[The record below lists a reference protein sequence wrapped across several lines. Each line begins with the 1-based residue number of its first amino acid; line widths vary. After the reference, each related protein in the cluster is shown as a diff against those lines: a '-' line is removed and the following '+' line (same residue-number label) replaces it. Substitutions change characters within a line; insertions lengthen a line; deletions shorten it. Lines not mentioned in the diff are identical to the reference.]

1 MSRVRDLV
9 APAVA
14 ALLLLA
20 GCGGSD
26 DDTGAPGP
34 SATRTPDAEC
44 VDAAQEMDAP
54 ASFED
59 DLSPAS
65 PDSPFD
71 DAEPWGPPAPPVAED
86 AEVDRD
92 RVQRVLDQPHGVWL
106 TDPAQPADQVR
117 RDVARTVRDA
127 AADGGVATLVVY
139 GVPLRDCGGESGG
152 GAESGE
158 QYAAWTRAVADGLR
172 DGRPQDGP
180 GVAVVLEPDALA
192 FLGRLPEARQQE
204 RLELLRAATSAFSRV
219 PSTAVYLDAGH
230 SDWAEPDVMAE
241 RLSDAGVAAARGF
254 SVNVSGFG
262 RTDDEVHYGR
272 EISPTIGWKPF
283 VVDTGRNGDG
293 PQDTWCNPE
302 GAALGE
308 RPESAPREL
317 VDAFLWVKPP
327 GESDGSCEE
336 GQPPAGEPFPEQA
349 DRMAEAAGW

>member
-1 MSRVRDLV
+1 MSRARRLVGPLV
-9 APAVA
+9 AT
-14 ALLLLA
+14 LLVVSA
-20 GCGGSD
+20 CS
-26 DDTGAPGP
+26 GADEEGASSP
-34 SATRTPDAEC
+34 SATRTPDAAC
-44 VDAAQEMDAP
+44 VDAADEMDEP
-54 ASFED
+54 GSFED

-71 DAEPWGPPAPPVAED
+71 DAEPWGPPAAPVADD
-86 AEVDRD
+86 ADVDRD

-106 TDPAQPADQVR
+106 TDPAQPAAQVR
-117 RDVARTVRDA
+117 QDVARTVRA
-127 AADGGVATLVVY
+127 AADDRGVATLVVY

-158 QYAAWTRAVADGLR
+158 QYAAWTQAVADGLR
-172 DGRPQDGP
+172 DGRPEDGP

-192 FLGRLPEARQQE
+192 FLGRLPADRRRE
-204 RLELLRAATSAFSRV
+204 RLELLRAATSALSRV

-230 SDWAEPDVMAE
+230 SDWVEPDVMAE
-241 RLSDAGVAAARGF
+241 RLADAGVAAARGF

-262 RTDDEVHYGR
+262 RTDDEVAYGR
-272 EISPTIGWKPF
+272 AISPTVGWKPF
-283 VVDTGRNGDG
+283 VVDTARNGNG

-308 RPESAPREL
+308 RPTSAPREL

-327 GESDGSCEE
+327 GESDGSCGE

-349 DRMAEAAGW
+349 DRLAEAAGW

>member
-1 MSRVRDLV
+1 MSRVRQLLGAVVAVLLV
-9 APAVA
+9 VSACS
-14 ALLLLA
+14 
-20 GCGGSD
+20 GEDDGGSPRA
-26 DDTGAPGP
+26 G
-34 SATRTPDAEC
+34 ATRTPDAAC
-44 VDAAQEMDAP
+44 VDAASEMDAP
-54 ASFED
+54 ATFDD

-71 DAEPWGPPAPPVAED
+71 DAEPWGPAAPPVPDD
-86 AEVDRD
+86 ADVDRD
-92 RVQRVLDQPHGVWL
+92 RVRRVLEQPHGVWL
-106 TDPAQPADQVR
+106 TDPAQPAAQVR

-127 AADGGVATLVVY
+127 AAAGGVATLVVY
-139 GVPLRDCGGESGG
+139 GIPLRDCGGESGG

-172 DGRPQDGP
+172 DGRPEDGP

-192 FLGRLPEARQQE
+192 FLGRLPDARRQE
-204 RLELLRAATSAFSRV
+204 RLELLRAATSAFSQV

-230 SDWAEPDVMAE
+230 SDWVEPEVMAQ

-262 RTDDEVHYGR
+262 RTDDEVAYGR
-272 EISPTIGWKPF
+272 EISPTVGWKPF
-283 VVDTGRNGDG
+283 VVDTGRNGHG

-308 RPESAPREL
+308 RPTSDPQEL